1 MVTSFPASLSLNP
14 SLSPPP
20 FSATNTQL
28 SFSSP
33 FPPIRFPA
41 CRSSRTK
48 PSSLCGKGVRL
59 CCSERPKSRKL
70 ELKASDMTITE
81 VGQEEEEEEEGPP
94 PYVESE
100 INSRPRRIALFVEP
114 SPFAYVSGYKNRFQN
129 FIRYLREMG
138 DEVMVVTTHEG
149 VPDEFYGAKLIGSRS
164 FPFPWYQKVPLSL
177 ALSPRII
184 SEVAQFK
191 PDIIHASSPG
201 IMVFGA
207 LIIAKL
213 LCVPIVMS
221 YHTHVPVYI
230 PRYTFSWLV
239 KPMWL
244 VIKFLHR
251 AADLTLVPS
260 AAISKDLLEAGVAAA
275 NTIRLWNKGVDSESF
290 HPRFRSHEMRIRLSN
305 GEPEK
310 PLIVHVGRLGVEKSL
325 DFLKS
330 VMDRLPEARIAFIG
344 DGPYREDLEKL
355 FDGMPAVFTGM
366 LGGEELSQA
375 YASGDVFVMPS
386 ESETLGLVV
395 LEAMSSGI
403 PVVGARAGGIPD
415 IIPTDQEGKTG
426 FLYDYNDLDDCLSKL
441 QPLLENKDLRETIG
455 KAAREEMEKYDWKA
469 ATRVIRNEQYNAA
482 IWFWRKKRAQ
492 FLRPLQWFMKRIFP
506 PTTPAIKYSQMSA
519 ESKFKCSRVTDSMH
533 FTCTSSPSLIDQVPE
548 DQLQQQSM
556 DRNIENHPGASPG
569 SERDFPALVSLF
581 PVSILNIT
589 HNTSRD
595 GGRGWG

>member
-1 MVTSFPASLSLNP
+1 MSSSLSINP
-14 SLSPPP
+14 YLSSHPLFVYPSSSSNSCSSSNLILPNSIKVLP
-20 FSATNTQL
+20 FS
-28 SFSSP
+28 SFSKT
-33 FPPIRFPA
+33 PI
-41 CRSSRTK
+41 
-48 PSSLCGKGVRL
+48 SLNCKKRCFSQSLRL
-59 CCSERPKSRKL
+59 KTERKRRVTVV
-70 ELKASDMTITE
+70 KASELSVAE
-81 VGQEEEEEEEGPP
+81 VKEDDGEDENPP
-94 PYVESE
+94 LIDSE
-100 INSRPRRIALFVEP
+100 NHSKPRRIALFVEP
-114 SPFAYVSGYKNRFQN
+114 SPFSYVSGYKNRFQN
-129 FIRYLREMG
+129 FIKYLREMG

-149 VPDEFYGAKLIGSRS
+149 VPTEFYGAKLIGSRS
-164 FPFPWYQKVPLSL
+164 FPCPWYQKVPLSL

-184 SEVAQFK
+184 SEVARFK

-244 VIKFLHR
+244 VLKFLHR

-260 AAISKDLLEAGVAAA
+260 VAIAKDLRAARVTAA
-275 NTIRLWNKGVDSESF
+275 NKIRLWNKGVDSESF
-290 HPRFRSHEMRIRLSN
+290 HPRYRSHEMRLRLSN
-305 GEPEK
+305 GEPER
-310 PLIVHVGRLGVEKSL
+310 PLIIHVGRLGVEKSL

-355 FDGMPAVFTGM
+355 FSGMPVVFTGT
-366 LGGEELSQA
+366 LQGEELSQA

-415 IIPTDQEGKTG
+415 IIPADQEGKTG
-426 FLYDYNDLDDCLSKL
+426 FLFNPGDLDDCLSKL
-441 QPLLENKDLRETIG
+441 EPLLQNKEMRETIG
-455 KAAREEMEKYDWKA
+455 KAARQEMEKYDWRA
-469 ATRVIRNEQYNAA
+469 ATKKIRNEQYNAA

-492 FLRPLQWFMKRIFP
+492 LLRPLQWLAKRVFP
-506 PTTPAIKYSQMSA
+506 
-519 ESKFKCSRVTDSMH
+519 
-533 FTCTSSPSLIDQVPE
+533 SPKISH
-548 DQLQQQSM
+548 
-556 DRNIENHPGASPG
+556 R
-569 SERDFPALVSLF
+569 
-581 PVSILNIT
+581 
-589 HNTSRD
+589 
-595 GGRGWG
+595 